1 MNLTPLENLEVIIP
15 DPGLR
20 EFGGHHPASIL
31 SIASY
36 LTGSKTASLTVFC
49 NKDISQCCIDAIHE
63 QDVKVV
69 PFFQTDFYVDFYKSP
84 NYATS
89 QHYIRQLSI
98 EYYDFFCSLKNEKS
112 HTLILFHTL
121 NWQHASA
128 LSLVIQ
134 RFFNSNIP
142 IPKIIIFLMYNPVKY
157 NSHGDLDLTR
167 QLNFLIGFKPLLN
180 CKEVSLFASDHEVSA
195 EFNKLLGEQIEL
207 HPCFLTGLTNSE
219 THHLKNNKN
228 GIILYAGD
236 AKSNKGFLSLP
247 RLLKAV
253 AGNKKFEGYN
263 FIIQYTLTN
272 ENPDLKRTEQELIEL
287 SNKKNNVILNNSFMC
302 REELNQLFINSV
314 AIVFNYDANVYQN
327 QSSGLLWLAALFN
340 VNIVLVENN
349 WLIRESKRLGIH
361 IKTAT
366 LDTID
371 EDLTDLLESKRLY
384 VRTKYAEYIFQ
395 DFAKWLTH
403 KVTSGEK
410 YE

>member
-36 LTGSKTASLTVFC
+36 FTHSNTASLSVFC
-49 NKDISQCCIDAIHE
+49 NKDISQPCIDII
-63 QDVKVV
+63 QKQNVNVV
-69 PFFQTDFYVDFYKSP
+69 PFFKTDFYVDFYKSP

-98 EYYDFFCSLKNEKS
+98 EYYDFFCSLKNEKNRM
-112 HTLILFHTL
+112 LILFHTL

-128 LSLVIQ
+128 LSLVVQ
-134 RFFNSNIP
+134 RLINSNTP
-142 IPKIIIFLMYNPVKY
+142 LPKIIVFLMYNPVKY
-157 NSHGDLDLTR
+157 NTNGDLDLIR
-167 QLNFLIGFKPLLN
+167 QLNFLIGFKHLV
-180 CKEVSLFASDHEVSA
+180 KSKKVSLFSSDYEVSA
-195 EFNKLLGEQIEL
+195 EFNKLLGEHIEL
-207 HPCFLTGLTNSE
+207 HPCFLTGRINSE
-219 THHLKNNKN
+219 NKHLKNNKN

-247 RLLKAV
+247 SLLRAV
-253 AGNKKFEGYN
+253 AWNKKFEGYK

-272 ENPDLKRTEQELIEL
+272 GDTDLKRTEQELIEL
-287 SNKKNNVILNNSFMC
+287 SNKKNNVILINSFMC
-302 REELNQLFINSV
+302 REELNQLFITSI
-314 AIVFNYDANVYQN
+314 AIVFNYDANVYQH
-327 QSSGLLWLAALFN
+327 QSSGLLWLAALFKVN
-340 VNIVLVENN
+340 VLLLANN

-361 IKTAT
+361 IKTTT

-371 EDLTDLLESKRLY
+371 EDLTDLLESKRLN
-384 VRTKYAEYIFQ
+384 VRTKYGDYIFQ